1 MTLMGMLFLV
11 NQKHTTASVVR
22 FMSKWLLW
30 TGSFSESKTVQA
42 VQLDAQAIIS
52 YKSVCLTESKH
63 ITPAVCQF
71 MIKWLSWTGSF
82 KLTIQ

>member
-30 TGSFSESKTVQA
+30 TASFSESKTVQA
-42 VQLDAQAIIS
+42 VQTDSQAIIS
-52 YKSVCLTESKH
+52 YKSVCLSESKTH
-63 ITPAVCQF
+63 HTSSVSIYDQMTLMNRF
-71 MIKWLSWTGSF
+71 F
-82 KLTIQ
+82 